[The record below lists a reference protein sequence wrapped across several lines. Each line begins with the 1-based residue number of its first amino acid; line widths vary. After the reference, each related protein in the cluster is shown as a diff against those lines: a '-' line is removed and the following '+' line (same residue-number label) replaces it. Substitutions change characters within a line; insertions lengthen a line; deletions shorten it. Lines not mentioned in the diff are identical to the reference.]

1 MEPKNSPSNLSKSQL
16 HDLNFLTLDMLS
28 KTDRTLSEYN
38 NKLKLKGF
46 NAFQI
51 ESDGA
56 ATRIYSRKDFYKI
69 CLTTGKSIIN
79 YSDKSYHEEDTILF
93 FGNPHIP
100 YSWETL
106 STKYVGY
113 TCLFSEEFLTQTER
127 NESLLQSPLFKI
139 GGTPILRISEK
150 QRIYLNSIFEKMIE
164 EQESDYAYKDDLI
177 RNYIHLIFHEA
188 LKMKPSE
195 NFVNHK
201 SGASRLSS
209 VFLELLER
217 QFPIETP
224 DSPLQLSTPQD
235 YASVLSVHVN
245 SLNRAL
251 KEITGKPTSAHIADR
266 ILIEAKAMLQHTD
279 WNISEIA
286 YALGFEYPTYFNNF
300 FKKHVGTNPKALRE
314 GVS

>member
-1 MEPKNSPSNLSKSQL
+1 MIKNKRSLSKF
-16 HDLNFLTLDMLS
+16 NT
-28 KTDRTLSEYN
+28 E
-38 NKLKLKGF
+38 LKLKGF

-51 ESDGA
+51 EDDRS
-56 ATRIYSRKDFYKI
+56 ATRIYSRKDFFKI

-79 YSDKSYHEEDTILF
+79 YSDKSYQEEGTILF

-106 STKYVGY
+106 SRTYVGY
-113 TCLFSEEFLTQTER
+113 TCLFSEDFFNLSER
-127 NESLLQSPLFKI
+127 SESLIQSPLFKI
-139 GGTPILRISEK
+139 GGTPILRITEE
-150 QRIYLNSIFEKMIE
+150 QRQYLNTIFEKMIQ
-164 EQESDYAYKDDLI
+164 EQESDYAFKDDLV

-195 NFVNHK
+195 NFVQHK
-201 SGASRLSS
+201 SGAARLTS

-224 DSPLQLSTPQD
+224 DSPLELKTPQD
-235 YASVLSVHVN
+235 YSKVLAVHVN
-245 SLNRAL
+245 SLNRAV

-266 ILIEAKAMLQHTD
+266 IMLEAKALLQYTN

-286 YALGFEYPTYFNNF
+286 YSLGFDYPAYFNYF
-300 FKKHVGTNPKALRE
+300 FKKHTGTNPKALRA
-314 GVS
+314 